1 VRRALDDR
9 VAELE
14 RDDIVRSVFLQ
25 GAGSVDSNGSGGGT
39 VTDGSR
45 NHHQN
50 SVGEPILEVRDLV
63 KRFGGIRAVDDATF
77 TLHANEILGL
87 IGPNGAGK
95 TTIFD
100 LVSGFLLPDGGRIVL
115 DGVDV
120 TTMRPDKRAWLGL
133 GRSFQDAGIVPSL
146 TVAENLAFGLER
158 HIELRDPVASALGLP
173 GILQLEE
180 DVAWTVEDLIEMMNL
195 GAFRDKFVR
204 ELSTGSRRIV
214 DLAMCIAH
222 DPKVLLL
229 DEPSSGIAQRETEA
243 LGPLLLRIKEETGCA
258 LLVIE
263 HDMPLITSISDRM
276 IALELGHPIVEGTPH
291 EVTTDPRVV
300 SSYLGGDLATI
311 NRSGAAA
318 SAKPARSPRKRRAPI
333 AVGDAK

>member
-1 VRRALDDR
+1 
-9 VAELE
+9 
-14 RDDIVRSVFLQ
+14 
-25 GAGSVDSNGSGGGT
+25 
-39 VTDGSR
+39 
-45 NHHQN
+45 
-50 SVGEPILEVRDLV
+50 
-63 KRFGGIRAVDDATF
+63 
-77 TLHANEILGL
+77 
-87 IGPNGAGK
+87 
-95 TTIFD
+95 
-100 LVSGFLLPDGGRIVL
+100 
-115 DGVDV
+115 
-120 TTMRPDKRAWLGL
+120 
-133 GRSFQDAGIVPSL
+133 
-146 TVAENLAFGLER
+146 TVAENLAIGLER
-158 HIELRDPVASALGLP
+158 HIELRDPIASTLGLP
-173 GILQLEE
+173 GIVQQEE

-276 IALELGHPIVEGTPH
+276 IALELGHPIVDGTPQ

-300 SSYLGGDLATI
+300 SSYLGGDLSTI
-311 NRSGAAA
+311 NRSGSVAAE
-318 SAKPARSPRKRRAPI
+318 KPDPKRAPRKRKTPI
-333 AVGDAK
+333 TASSNAGDRT